1 MTLRIQ
7 DLYTFFVVA
16 RSGSMQQAARELGVT
31 PGAISQRIRSIEDRY
46 GKRLFSRSRKGIEL
60 TKSGQDL
67 WADIETA
74 FSTIEDAN
82 TMHFGSNSE
91 QHIRISATPTFAY
104 SCLVPRL
111 GEFTDSHPKINITI
125 ETDKRLVDLRSEPI
139 DLAIR
144 HGLGDYVG
152 YQSEWLSSPELI
164 VVGSPSLLQR
174 GKPINDAIDCLSY
187 RLLRDSTAIC
197 SDWQLWCE
205 ARGVDESK
213 ALYGPSFEDDYLIV
227 KATIEGQGLALLSD
241 VYVSEEIKNKQ
252 LVKACEAA
260 WPTHFAYYAVALP
273 ITFERPAVKG
283 FVHWL
288 KTIAAED
295 ALSVRRYA

>member
-16 RSGSMQQAARELGVT
+16 RAGAMQQAANELRVT
-31 PGAISQRIRSIEDRY
+31 PGAISQRIASIEDRY
-46 GKRLFSRSRKGIEL
+46 GKRLFSRSRKGVEL
-60 TKSGQDL
+60 TKAGQDL
-67 WADIETA
+67 WSDIDA
-74 FSTIEDAN
+74 SFSKIEKAN
-82 TMHFGSNSE
+82 NAHFGRNSE
-91 QHIRISATPTFAY
+91 QQIRISATPTFAY

-111 GEFTDSHPKINITI
+111 GEFTDKYPKLNITI

-174 GKPINDAIDCLSY
+174 GRPINDAIDCLGY
-187 RLLRDSTAIC
+187 RLLRDTTAIC

-205 ARGVDESK
+205 ARGIDERK

-227 KATIEGQGLALLSD
+227 KAAVEGQGLALLSD
-241 VYVSEEIKNKQ
+241 VYVSEQLKTKQ
-252 LVKACEAA
+252 LVKACDAA

-273 ITFERPAVKG
+273 VTFERPAVKI
-283 FVHWL
+283 FVQWL
-288 KTIAAED
+288 KAIAAED
-295 ALSVRRYA
+295 ISSIR